1 MQKSGIP
8 EERRAGAVDL
18 MMEKIRAIPGV
29 ISAGQSVMTPVSNFE
44 WNNFIYA
51 VGEKDQPGEEAL
63 AFFNYVSP
71 GYFQTLRQPILTGR
85 DFDAHDS
92 ASSAKVA
99 IVTRAL
105 ARKFFNNENPIG
117 RSFTIDAGRKGRSAP
132 IEIVGITKD
141 AAYDDL
147 RDDFPPTAFFPIT
160 QVDEDA
166 GSPNIEIHTNAGISG
181 LMESIR
187 GIVAGM
193 NPGISLQFKTLEQQ
207 VNDSVA
213 QERLLATLS
222 GFFGGLAVLLAVI
235 GLYGVLAYLVTQR
248 QKEIG
253 IRMALGAASGSIL
266 RLILRD
272 VAILLA
278 VGIAAGS
285 VIALA
290 TTRYAQKLLFGLAP
304 RDLTTLAMAAV
315 VLAIVALIAGY
326 LPARRASRVDPM
338 TVLRNE

>member
-1 MQKSGIP
+1 
-8 EERRAGAVDL
+8 
-18 MMEKIRAIPGV
+18 
-29 ISAGQSVMTPVSNFE
+29 TPVSNFQ
-44 WNNFIYA
+44 WDTYIYA
-51 VGEKDQPGEEAL
+51 VGEKDLKGDDAD
-63 AFFNYVSP
+63 AMFNYVSP
-71 GYFQTLRQPILTGR
+71 GYFHTLRQPILAGR
-85 DFDAHDS
+85 DFEVHDTANS
-92 ASSAKVA
+92 PKVA
-99 IVTRAL
+99 IVNRTL
-105 ARKFFNNENPIG
+105 ARKFFNADNPVG
-117 RSFTIDAGRKGRSAP
+117 RSFTIDAGRNGRSAP
-132 IEIVGITKD
+132 IQIVGITKD
-141 AAYDDL
+141 SAYDDV
-147 RDDFPPTAFFPIT
+147 REDFPPTAFFPIN
-160 QVDEDA
+160 QMEEDA
-166 GSPNIEIHTNAGISG
+166 GSPNIEVHSNPGTSG
-181 LMESIR
+181 LTESIR
-187 GIVAGM
+187 GIVAGV

-222 GFFGGLAVLLAVI
+222 GFFGGLALLLAVI

-278 VGIAAGS
+278 VGIAAGC

-290 TTRYAQKLLFGLAP
+290 TTRFAQRLLFGLAP
-304 RDLTTLAMAAV
+304 RDLTTLALAAGI
-315 VLAIVALIAGY
+315 LAIVALIAGY